1 MKYRARHWKT
11 LWFLFGLVGLMWSMN
26 AAFLP
31 AQPSVELEMKPESSE
46 IYLGSDAQT
55 LRFTARADGKN
66 LEYAWELKG
75 EGTLEAREDG
85 QAVFIC
91 PESLQG
97 KSAPITVQ
105 VTVTGPD
112 GQSRTAQKRFTLFDS
127 PPTGGLQVTVNAPD
141 ARIYINDQEAGTAQ
155 PGQSLDFQYVPVG
168 QTVVSVEAEG
178 YKGVSRTVTIKARE
192 TAKLRFDLKPAPASA
207 EMSAESSP
215 APDAPSASATD
226 KAPAEEAA
234 SEEAAAYTPPERET
248 LGQET
253 VKDIL
258 AESEAEPDEPPLP
271 EPAPSSD
278 ESGEPAGQPDES
290 ATPASAESAADE
302 TEESAAPAPTPSEK
316 AAEASSP
323 EKADEK
329 AAEAS
334 GPEKPDEKAART
346 EPSAEPSA
354 AEADKPASAADQS
367 TAIAELLAKA
377 EYCFKQRYY
386 TRPADNNAFMYYRQ
400 VLALDPENAQARQR
414 LYQML
419 DIYQTWANS
428 AYREG
433 RIAKA
438 RRNYQ
443 RHQQIAEYLSTEFG
457 EPEIETQYRRI
468 RARLHTVRQV
478 ENWIRKGH
486 QYQKQGKL
494 VEPDEANALAAY
506 RKVLAVDP
514 RNLDARQRLYQILE
528 TFKQKGDAAYGKAAY
543 DQAESAYQ
551 KYMKIARYLVG
562 KFGDQDL
569 ETEAEKVR
577 TQLQYLSLGQ
587 TLEGLRSQLSRQM
600 EKYAQLRQ
608 MEGQDTEVSEAM
620 TTVMDDIIET
630 LKAIETQYE
639 KVAADPEIQ
648 AKLQR
653 VRESRSQME
662 AERSRRFG
670 DKAKTDQ

>member
-1 MKYRARHWKT
+1 MKYRSRHWKT
-11 LWFLFGLVGLMWSMN
+11 LWFLFGVVGLMWGMN

-31 AQPSVELEMKPESSE
+31 AQPSVELEMKPESSQ
-46 IYLGSDAQT
+46 IYLGSDAQSI
-55 LRFTARADGKN
+55 RFTARADGKD
-66 LEYAWELKG
+66 LEYAWALKG
-75 EGTLEAREDG
+75 EGTLEPRDGG

-91 PESLQG
+91 PESLKE
-97 KSAPITVQ
+97 KSASITVQ

-112 GQSRTAQKRFTLFDS
+112 GPDRTAQKRFTLFDS
-127 PPTGGLQVTVNAPD
+127 PPTGGLRVTVNAPD
-141 ARIYINDQEAGTAQ
+141 ARVFINDQEAGTAQ

-168 QTVVSVEAEG
+168 QTVVSVQAEG
-178 YKGVSRTVTIKARE
+178 YKGASQTVTIKARE
-192 TAKLRFDLKPAPASA
+192 TAKLRFDLNPASA
-207 EMSAESSP
+207 EMSAESPPTPSET
-215 APDAPSASATD
+215 ASASDKLPAAEAT
-226 KAPAEEAA
+226 
-234 SEEAAAYTPPERET
+234 SEESAAYTPPERET
-248 LGQET
+248 LGQEA

-258 AESEAEPDEPPLP
+258 AESEAAEQEEPPLP
-271 EPAPSSD
+271 EPAESPEESD
-278 ESGEPAGQPDES
+278 EPAGETEKPA
-290 ATPASAESAADE
+290 ATDSAESTVGE
-302 TEESAAPAPTPSEK
+302 TEKPAASTPTEK
-316 AAEASSP
+316 AVEAG
-323 EKADEK
+323 
-329 AAEAS
+329 
-334 GPEKPDEKAART
+334 GPEAAQEKAART
-346 EPSAEPSA
+346 EPTAEPSA
-354 AEADKPASAADQS
+354 PAAKPDQS

-377 EYCFKQRYY
+377 EDCFKQRYY

-400 VLALDPENAQARQR
+400 VLALDPENARARQR

-433 RIAKA
+433 RIGKA

-443 RHQQIAEYLSTEFG
+443 RHQQVAEYLSTEFG

-468 RARLHTVRQV
+468 RARLHTVRKV
-478 ENWIRKGH
+478 EKWIRKGH

-494 VEPDEANALAAY
+494 AGSDEANALAAY
-506 RKVLAVDP
+506 KQVLVVDP

-528 TFKQKGDAAYGKAAY
+528 TLKQKGDDAYGKAAY
-543 DQAESAYQ
+543 DQAESVYQ
-551 KYMKIARYLVG
+551 QYMKIARYLVG

-608 MEGQDTEVSEAM
+608 MEGQGTEVSEAM
-620 TTVMDDIIET
+620 AGVMDDIIKT

-653 VRESRSQME
+653 VRQSRSQME
-662 AERSRRFG
+662 AERSRRF
-670 DKAKTDQ
+670 DDKTDQ